1 MKLIKW
7 HNACTI
13 VLLWTTVL
21 LLDKKSFSSIDAC
34 RACILFH
41 HPSCAETKRGSG
53 FIGAEAFFVP
63 SFLMISAGY
72 FLMIFFDDDFL
83 MVKSASI
90 KHESTKLSVYCI
102 LKVYYLNFYINGSW
116 KLVVD
121 GSGSAIMALGKSD
134 QNLLWP

>member
-21 LLDKKSFSSIDAC
+21 LLDKKSFSSIDAGH
-34 RACILFH
+34 II
-41 HPSCAETKRGSG
+41 PSSIMCAETKRGSG

-63 SFLMISAGY
+63 SFLMISGY
-72 FLMIFFDDDFL
+72 FLMIFFDDDFNFL

-90 KHESTKLSVYCI
+90 K
-102 LKVYYLNFYINGSW
+102 
-116 KLVVD
+116 
-121 GSGSAIMALGKSD
+121 
-134 QNLLWP
+134 

>member
-1 MKLIKW
+1 ML
-7 HNACTI
+7 
-13 VLLWTTVL
+13 VLLFCSGRRYIL

-102 LKVYYLNFYINGSW
+102 LKVYYLNLYIICNCACLLNLVHGNSYCSGSW
-116 KLVVD
+116 
-121 GSGSAIMALGKSD
+121 
-134 QNLLWP
+134 WC

>member
-72 FLMIFFDDDFL
+72 FLMIFFDDDFNFL

-90 KHESTKLSVYCI
+90 KYFPALKCVGVNIMCLVLVY
-102 LKVYYLNFYINGSW
+102 VVFYIIRNY
-116 KLVVD
+116 LYV
-121 GSGSAIMALGKSD
+121 IL
-134 QNLLWP
+134 